1 MSKHHKEEIE
11 CPHCHH
17 KGEFDLWESVNVDL
31 DPELREQVL
40 NSRLFV
46 WTCPKCESH
55 VILPYDTLY
64 HDMKHRFML
73 FFSYEFNEE
82 EADKYAPMKMPKEF
96 FMDGYTHRIVYG
108 LKRLKEKILILE
120 EGLNDVAVE
129 RMKFMISH
137 IVVPEITEKG
147 YELFFY
153 QVDRTDE
160 VSEYGAI
167 FFVYH
172 DQERDEE
179 MVVRF
184 AMDNYYE
191 HCLAV
196 ELDPRMQV
204 EGCMCVDPGWMAK
217 QLLCAKENLLPD
229 NRKGIKGMFKDGRWG
244 LVDSDDCPLSEFKYW
259 FVEDAHE
266 GYFRAQVTG
275 GSEYNLL
282 RPNGSELLNQSF
294 SYITEVHE
302 GFFTFWRTK
311 RKTKTTPTRYLHGV
325 GHVSGVLLF
334 PPLFERLSWLDEE
347 KKEAYYAE
355 LDGKP
360 YILTTDGSVYD
371 PERQHLPKK
380 LKIIPEKFFEKLANW
395 VLPGLQFFYR
405 DTDASVIVDTT
416 YHVGD
421 VLRAGR
427 FVDVT
432 TKLYKPA
439 HKLRFIIASAHAA
452 MLCEIDDLVR
462 ENPRIKDW
470 NLCTLH
476 YDSYFKV
483 LDVYE
488 LDGVTQILLLHIPEA
503 AARFLGDKPLDF
515 ILDGV
520 GPDMNLIEMA
530 RKSLREKMCMEV
542 HPRSLDPEFV
552 ERMSHP
558 VGLDDDFYPVEL
570 PPDGDPVEN
579 EMLHLS
585 NMIHKLANDADIED
599 FYEVDD
605 NFYFHGVKEGTICH
619 GCVFAAEINDKGE
632 GCGCLAQ
639 EEFRKN
645 YLKGRCDHRKASYS
659 DLSDYERHEQEKLQK
674 ESLQAAKECNAYA
687 LALVKDFIADELE
700 GDINRLKDYDFNR
713 LRSEDASRQK
723 AVDKYL
729 TCAGGNMQGPDIAIV
744 RAIASLVFGKAW
756 EGFTLESMDNYKFKV
771 DYLHQLVYLFGC
783 PLGLEWGLKQFK
795 GLDKFSPS
803 EELRD
808 RVVRFWNLHQTIGNI
823 ILLPTMLTQ
832 NLVEINQTRAKRL
845 WRNYPDSFL
854 KELREELVDETHR
867 NKYLQSECYKNRK
880 IYARCK
886 TKDGFDRLMKEL
898 LLEDFLDEN
907 GLPVHRFAG
916 VGSMDKGLDKE
927 TYLKA
932 VDEYLDFC
940 EKEIPLRA
948 ERIIDRLKDILD
960 NN

>member
-11 CPHCHH
+11 CPLCHH

-40 NSRLFV
+40 NYQLFV
-46 WTCPKCESH
+46 WTCPKCGSH
-55 VILPYDTLY
+55 VITPYDTLY

-73 FFSYEFNEE
+73 FFSHEFNEE
-82 EADKYAPMKMPKEF
+82 EADKYAPMKMPKDF
-96 FMDGYTHRIVYG
+96 LMDGYTNRIVYG
-108 LKRLKEKILILE
+108 LEHLKEKILILE
-120 EGLNDVAVE
+120 EGLNDVAIE

-137 IVVPEITEKG
+137 VIAPEFAEKG
-147 YELFFY
+147 RELFFHH
-153 QVDRTDE
+153 VDSTDDI
-160 VSEYGAI
+160 SEYGGI
-167 FFVYH
+167 FFAYH

-179 MVVRF
+179 MIARF
-184 AMDNYYE
+184 AMDFYYE
-191 HCLAV
+191 LCLAV

-204 EGCMCVDPGWMAK
+204 EGCMCVDQGWMAK

-229 NRKGIKGMFKDGRWG
+229 DREGVRGMYKDGRWG
-244 LVDSDDCPLSEFKYW
+244 LVDEDDCPLSEFKYW
-259 FVEDAHE
+259 SVEDAQE

-294 SYITEVHE
+294 SYITDVHE
-302 GFFTFWRTK
+302 GFFQFWRTK

-334 PPLFERLSWLDEE
+334 PPLFEHLVWLDEDMS
-347 KKEAYYAE
+347 AYYAE

-360 YILTTDGSVYD
+360 YILTRNGSVYD
-371 PERQHLPKK
+371 PALQHLPKK
-380 LKIIPEKFFEKLANW
+380 MKIIPEKFFEKVANW

-405 DTDASVIVDTT
+405 DTDAPVIVDTT

-421 VLRAGR
+421 VLRAGC

-432 TKLYKPA
+432 TRLYKPA

-452 MLCEIDDLVR
+452 MLCEIDEFVR
-462 ENPRIKDW
+462 KNPRIKDW

-483 LDVYE
+483 LDIYE
-488 LDGVTQILLLHIPEA
+488 LDGVTQILLLHIPQA

-515 ILDGV
+515 LLDGM

-552 ERMSHP
+552 EHMSHP
-558 VGLDDDFYPVEL
+558 VGLDDDFYPIEL
-570 PPDGDPVEN
+570 PPDGDPAE
-579 EMLHLS
+579 EKMLHLS
-585 NMIHKLANDADIED
+585 NMIHELANDADIDD
-599 FYEVDD
+599 FYEMVD
-605 NFYFHGVKEGTICH
+605 NFHFPGVKKGCICH

-632 GCGCLAQ
+632 GCGCLTQ

-645 YLKGRCDHRKASYS
+645 YLKGKCDHRKVSYN
-659 DLSDYERHEQEKLQK
+659 DLSEYESQEQEKLQK
-674 ESLQAAKECNAYA
+674 ESLQAAKRCNAYA
-687 LALVKDFIADELE
+687 LALVKDFIAEELE
-700 GDINRLKDYDFNR
+700 GDINRLKDYDFNQ
-713 LRSEDASRQK
+713 LISKDASRQK

-729 TCAGGNMQGPDIAIV
+729 TCAGGYIQGSDIAIV
-744 RAIASLVFGKAW
+744 RAIASLVFGNAW
-756 EGFTLESMDNYKFKV
+756 EEFTLESMDKYKFKI
-771 DYLHQLVYLFGC
+771 DYLHQLVYLFGS
-783 PLGLEWGLKQFK
+783 PLGLEWGLKQFS
-795 GLDKFSPS
+795 GLDKFNAS
-803 EELRD
+803 EELQD
-808 RVVRFWNLHQTIGNI
+808 RVARLWYLHRTIGNI
-823 ILLPTMLTQ
+823 ILLPAMLTYSQ
-832 NLVEINQTRAKRL
+832 VGINLTRAKRL

-854 KELREELVDETHR
+854 KALREELVDETHR
-867 NKYLQSECYKNRK
+867 NRYLQSECHKNRK
-880 IYARCK
+880 FYVHCK
-886 TKDGFDRLMKEL
+886 TKEGFDQLMKEL

-916 VGSMDKGLDKE
+916 VGFMDKNLDRE

-940 EKEIPLRA
+940 EKEIPARA
-948 ERIIDRLKDILD
+948 ERLIDRLKDILD
-960 NN
+960 KN